1 MRTARLGLLAV
12 VSLFIAISPAFAQKF
27 TGTIQGRV
35 TDPTGAVLPNA
46 QITVKNVAT
55 GTTRTAT
62 TNSDGDYTV
71 PELEVG
77 TYEVRATQSSFKK
90 AITRNVELH
99 VSITTTV
106 NMQMQVGAATEVV
119 SVEANAV
126 YRFLDGG
133 SNEAQI
139 Q

>member
-1 MRTARLGLLAV
+1 MRTVRLGLLLF
-12 VSLFIAISPAFAQKF
+12 VSLLIAVSPAFSQKF

-35 TDPTGAVLPNA
+35 TDPSGAVLPNA

-55 GTTRTAT
+55 AATRTTT
-62 TNSDGDYTV
+62 TNSDGDYAV